1 MPLERI
7 ILIRHAATKFNVGGM
22 IQGQLDSVLQPGYGP
37 LVDRLAD
44 RLAARLAAS
53 GGPLSV
59 LLASDLTRTNLTANR
74 LAQRLRRR
82 FGYRFDYI
90 ATLALRER
98 GQGDLEGKSFQEA
111 FPHLPPTGVYAHLFQ
126 AADVPGGES
135 LEDVQE
141 RLTQLVEDHLDRYKG
156 TAIVVGHLLAGMN
169 YLRNLLVHGNLTGDG
184 YREFKNLKEAR
195 LELRGRRYVEME
207 P

>member
-44 RLAARLAAS
+44 RLAES
-53 GGPLSV
+53 EGSPSV
-59 LLASDLTRTNLTANR
+59 LIASDLTRTNLTANR

-90 ATLALRER
+90 ATPALRER

-111 FPHLPPTGVYAHLFQ
+111 FPHLPPSGVYAHLFQ
-126 AADVPGGES
+126 AADVPAGES
-135 LEDVQE
+135 LEAVE
-141 RLTQLVEDHLDRYKG
+141 GRLTRLVGDHLDRYQG

-184 YREFKNLKEAR
+184 YREFKNLAEVR
-195 LELRGRRYVEME
+195 LELRGGRYVEME

>member
-22 IQGQLDSVLQPGYGP
+22 IQGQLDAVLQPGYGP

-44 RLAARLAAS
+44 RLVAS
-53 GGPLSV
+53 EGPPSV
-59 LLASDLTRTNLTANR
+59 LIASDLTRSNLTANR

-90 ATLALRER
+90 ATPALRER

-135 LEDVQE
+135 LEAVGG
-141 RLTQLVEDHLDRYKG
+141 RLTRLVEDHLDRYQG
-156 TAIVVGHLLAGMN
+156 TAIVVGHLLVGMN
-169 YLRNLLVHGNLTGDG
+169 YLRNLLVHGNLTGDR
-184 YREFKNLKEAR
+184 YREFKNLAEVR
-195 LELRGRRYVEME
+195 LELRGRRYVETE

>member
-44 RLAARLAAS
+44 RLAES
-53 GGPLSV
+53 EGSPSV
-59 LLASDLTRTNLTANR
+59 LIASDLTRTNLTANR

-82 FGYRFDYI
+82 FGYQFDYI
-90 ATLALRER
+90 ATPTLRER

-111 FPHLPPTGVYAHLFQ
+111 FPHLPPSGVYAHLFQ
-126 AADVPGGES
+126 AADVPAGES
-135 LEDVQE
+135 LEAVE
-141 RLTQLVEDHLDRYKG
+141 GRLTRLVGDHLDRYQG

-184 YREFKNLKEAR
+184 YREFKNLAEVR
-195 LELRGRRYVEME
+195 LELRAGRYVEME

>member
-7 ILIRHAATKFNVGGM
+7 ILIRHAATRFNVGGM
-22 IQGQLDSVLQPGYGP
+22 IQGQLDAALQPGYGL

-44 RLAARLAAS
+44 RLAASER
-53 GGPLSV
+53 PPSV
-59 LLASDLTRTNLTANR
+59 LVTSDLSRTNLTANR

-82 FGYRFDYI
+82 FGHRFDYI
-90 ATLALRER
+90 ATPALRER
-98 GQGDLEGKSFQEA
+98 GQGDLEGKSFKEA

-135 LEDVQE
+135 LEAVE
-141 RLTQLVEDHLDRYKG
+141 GRLTRLVEDHLDRYQG

-169 YLRNLLVHGNLTGDG
+169 YLRNLLVHGNLTGEG
-184 YREFKNLKEAR
+184 YRGFQNLAEVR
-195 LELRGRRYVEME
+195 LELRGRRYFETE
-207 P
+207 L

>member
-44 RLAARLAAS
+44 RLAESEGA
-53 GGPLSV
+53 PSV
-59 LLASDLTRTNLTANR
+59 LIASDLTRTNLTANR

-90 ATLALRER
+90 ATPALRER

-111 FPHLPPTGVYAHLFQ
+111 FPHLPPSGVYAHLFQ
-126 AADVPGGES
+126 AADVPAGES
-135 LEDVQE
+135 LEAVE
-141 RLTQLVEDHLDRYKG
+141 GRLTRLVGDHLDRYQG

-184 YREFKNLKEAR
+184 YREFKNLAEVR
-195 LELRGRRYVEME
+195 LELRGGRYVEME

>member
-44 RLAARLAAS
+44 RLAES
-53 GGPLSV
+53 EGSPSV
-59 LLASDLTRTNLTANR
+59 LIASDLTRTNLTANR

-90 ATLALRER
+90 ATPTLRER

-111 FPHLPPTGVYAHLFQ
+111 FPHLPPSGVYAHLFQ
-126 AADVPGGES
+126 AADVPAGES
-135 LEDVQE
+135 LEAVE
-141 RLTQLVEDHLDRYKG
+141 GRLTRLVGDHLDRYQG

-184 YREFKNLKEAR
+184 YREFKNLAEVG
-195 LELRGRRYVEME
+195 LELRAGRYVEME

>member
-22 IQGQLDSVLQPGYGP
+22 IQGQLDAALQPGYGP
-37 LVDRLAD
+37 LVDRLA
-44 RLAARLAAS
+44 ARLAAS
-53 GGPLSV
+53 WGPPSV
-59 LLASDLTRTNLTANR
+59 LVASDLSRTNLTANR

-90 ATLALRER
+90 ATPALRER

-126 AADVPGGES
+126 ATDVPGGES
-135 LEDVQE
+135 LEAVE
-141 RLTQLVEDHLDRYKG
+141 GRLTRLVEDHLDRYQG

-184 YREFKNLKEAR
+184 YREFKNLAEVR
-195 LELRGRRYVEME
+195 LELRGRRYVETK

>member
-44 RLAARLAAS
+44 RLAES
-53 GGPLSV
+53 EGSPSV
-59 LLASDLTRTNLTANR
+59 LIASDLTRTNLTANR

-90 ATLALRER
+90 ATPTLRER

-111 FPHLPPTGVYAHLFQ
+111 FPHLPPSGVYAHLFQ
-126 AADVPGGES
+126 AADVPAGES
-135 LEDVQE
+135 LEAVE
-141 RLTQLVEDHLDRYKG
+141 GRLTRLVGDHLDRYQG

-184 YREFKNLKEAR
+184 YREFKNLAEVR
-195 LELRGRRYVEME
+195 LELRGGRYVEME